1 VHRTIADR
9 IFRLRKR
16 RQLDGDFEMTTT
28 AQQQFSNFA
37 TEQVEIALRFARI
50 SLDSVDRLA
59 KLQVET
65 AKTILE
71 ENAKTLKQLSSIKD
85 VQEALAARQKIS
97 EVGIEQATAYSRSLY
112 EISSQAQA
120 EFSKLV
126 DERNVDFNKNI
137 VSGLDR
143 FVKNAPA
150 GADAAVAAVKSTVQ
164 ATAAAVD
171 SLTKAAKQVAEFAD
185 ASVKAASTATADA
198 VKTAAKKASSSNNA
212 QQQDRTKT
220 IPAEHQDPF
229 KGQQQKHKAEQIQ
242 AERRENQRQPETG
255 GRDYKGIL
263 EVKVSDRQNV
273 KPRKSCQKQ

>member
-1 VHRTIADR
+1 
-9 IFRLRKR
+9 
-16 RQLDGDFEMTTT
+16 MTTT
-28 AQQQFSNFA
+28 AQQQFNNFA

-71 ENAKTLKQLSSIKD
+71 ENAKTLKQLGNIKD

-212 QQQDRTKT
+212 
-220 IPAEHQDPF
+220 A
-229 KGQQQKHKAEQIQ
+229 
-242 AERRENQRQPETG
+242 
-255 GRDYKGIL
+255 
-263 EVKVSDRQNV
+263 
-273 KPRKSCQKQ
+273 